1 MCDPCQ
7 TISVPFFQVTTTRTS
22 LSLLKTREFQLI
34 KSFWHQE
41 VNILG
46 VLMYL
51 SILQCVNCQ

>member
-1 MCDPCQ
+1 MCDLCQ
-7 TISVPFFQVTTTRTS
+7 TIFVPFFQVTTTRTS

-41 VNILG
+41 ANILG

-51 SILQCVNCQ
+51 SILCVNC